1 MRLALTLTV
10 LQDLSDPTS
19 KNSAGA
25 ADVVTLGDAWLA
37 QAIRD
42 RLVQPIANAE
52 SYRCVCVCSFVLGE
66 PACALPT
73 RYPPASQAVVRAH
86 TAYLRLQ
93 IMEVFQGYG

>member
-52 SYRCVCVCSFVLGE
+52 SYRCVCVSALLCWENLLVL
-66 PACALPT
+66 
-73 RYPPASQAVVRAH
+73 YPPDI
-86 TAYLRLQ
+86 LQ
-93 IMEVFQGYG
+93 QVKLWCERTQPICVCK